1 LSKNGLG
8 LFWSP
13 DQPWLGSFDLQ
24 HRPMD
29 KFFAALQTAADISK
43 TAIDNSDQLA
53 VEAVDLFLAL
63 IGAEAGHMGLRSL
76 ASGGIYICGG
86 IMPKVSQHCWTIVT
100 NIYAHMGA
108 PKSQLLK

>member
-1 LSKNGLG
+1 MPLHKRHSPFF
-8 LFWSP
+8 LFLTCSIVRWET
-13 DQPWLGSFDLQ
+13 QC
-24 HRPMD
+24 
-29 KFFAALQTAADISK
+29 AVLQTAAEISK

-86 IMPKVSQHCWTIVT
+86 IMPKVSQHSWTIVT
-100 NIYAHMGA
+100 NIYAHMGS
-108 PKSQLLK
+108 PRS